1 MGVFVSESECQ
12 LLFLQEE
19 ELTTNAFKTMI
30 EISNEL
36 GIPLYRCDSISTDA
50 KFLTQLES
58 RLLFN
63 SEGHQR
69 KRLLMAGAY
78 LEEQITICSL
88 YALSLGYE
96 VFLLKDFVA
105 TRTLDHVHAFD
116 MRLIQAGV
124 VPTTLRQLLYEW
136 LSQEKLVERQAVKR
150 RLLDMINA

>member
-12 LLFLQEE
+12 ILFLQAG
-19 ELTTNAFKTMI
+19 ELTTYAVKTTS
-30 EISNEL
+30 EISREL
-36 GIPLYRCDSISTDA
+36 GIPLYFCDGIATDEN
-50 KFLTQLES
+50 FLTQLES
-58 RLLFN
+58 RLLAN

-69 KRLLMAGAY
+69 KRLLIAGAY

-105 TRTLDHVHAFD
+105 IRTLDHVHAFD
-116 MRLIQAGV
+116 MRLMQAGV

-136 LSQEKLVERQAVKR
+136 LSQERLVERQAVMR
-150 RLLDMINA
+150 RLLDMIKV